1 MKQGPL
7 RDSGLSDSDARGK
20 RLRLLKEEIT
30 RATRQA
36 KDRLPTDGDLER
48 RWLREMEGL
57 GLTAPTSNTKTFV
70 VMGKTFDPSKP
81 AEYLASFPIR
91 RS

>member
-1 MKQGPL
+1 MQVL
-7 RDSGLSDSDARGK
+7 LATDARK
-20 RLRLLKEEIT
+20 
-30 RATRQA
+30 Q
-36 KDRLPTDGDLER
+36 
-48 RWLREMEGL
+48 MEGL